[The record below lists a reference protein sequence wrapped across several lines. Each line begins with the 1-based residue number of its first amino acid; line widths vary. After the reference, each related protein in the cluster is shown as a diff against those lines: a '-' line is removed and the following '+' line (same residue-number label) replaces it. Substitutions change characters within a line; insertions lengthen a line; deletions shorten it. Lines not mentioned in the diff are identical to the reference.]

1 MSKSEI
7 EKELE
12 LYRQDGIVGLYYS
25 LNKKLNQLSQA
36 IDSATIEFSSKDD
49 KSFERLMKSMVDSK
63 LIAENMKWLRTEFAL
78 TGDEEKD
85 KNSAR
90 RPLIEELSRNARQE
104 GIK

>member
-1 MSKSEI
+1 MSKSAI

-36 IDSATIEFSSKDD
+36 IDSATIEFNSKDD

-104 GIK
+104 GAK

>member
-1 MSKSEI
+1 MSRQTL

-25 LNKKLNQLSQA
+25 LNKKLNELSRA
-36 IDSATIEFSSKDD
+36 IDTASIDFSSRDD
-49 KSFERLMKSMVDSK
+49 KSFERLMKAMVESK

-85 KNSAR
+85 KNTTR
-90 RPLIEELSRNARQE
+90 RPLIEELAKNS
-104 GIK
+104 K

>member
-1 MSKSEI
+1 MSKQSI

-25 LNKKLNQLSQA
+25 LNKKLNELSRA
-36 IDSATIEFSSKDD
+36 IDTSTIDFSSRDD
-49 KSFERLMKSMVDSK
+49 KSFERLMKAMVESK

-85 KNSAR
+85 KNTTR
-90 RPLIEELSRNARQE
+90 RPLIEELAKNS
-104 GIK
+104 K

>member
-1 MSKSEI
+1 MSKSVI

-104 GIK
+104 GTK

>member
-1 MSKSEI
+1 MMSKQSI

-25 LNKKLNQLSQA
+25 LNKKLNELSRA
-36 IDSATIEFSSKDD
+36 IDTASIDFSSRDD
-49 KSFERLMKSMVDSK
+49 KSFERLMKAMVESK

-85 KNSAR
+85 KNTTR
-90 RPLIEELSRNARQE
+90 RPLIEELAKNS
-104 GIK
+104 K

>member
-104 GIK
+104 GTK